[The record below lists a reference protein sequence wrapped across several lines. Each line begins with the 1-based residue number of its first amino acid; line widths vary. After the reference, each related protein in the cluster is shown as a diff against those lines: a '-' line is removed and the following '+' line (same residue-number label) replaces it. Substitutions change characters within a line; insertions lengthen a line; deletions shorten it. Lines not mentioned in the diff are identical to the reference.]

1 MMYTN
6 KMKSEIEKIINQI
19 NSSLDLLKKS
29 IDWDKANNKLKE
41 LEAISLQKDFWDNP
55 EKAQNNA
62 GKINNKEN
70 KFL

>member
-55 EKAQNNA
+55 EKAQ
-62 GKINNKEN
+62 KIMQEKSIIER
-70 KFL
+70 K